1 MLTMAY
7 NGVELEANMAGLAP
21 QNVEQALR
29 DASCGDQ
36 KKIQA
41 ATKKLQEWETQTQY
55 FSHLMTVFI
64 SFNSPFEVRQLAAI
78 QLKNGIA
85 RYWRKSSKNVIRDK
99 EKEHIRS
106 ICLDAGVNEPDYR
119 LVLQNALMIA
129 KIVRF
134 DYPKEWSVK
143 NDCVV
148 SGI

>member
-1 MLTMAY
+1 MTF

-29 DASCGDQ
+29 DASYGNQ
-36 KKIQA
+36 AKMQA
-41 ATKKLQEWETQTQY
+41 ATKQMLEWETQTQY

-64 SFNSPFEVRQLAAI
+64 SFNSPFEIRQLAAI

-85 RYWRKSSKNVIRDK
+85 KYWRKSAKNVIRDK
-99 EKEHIRS
+99 EKEHIRA
-106 ICLDAGVNEPDYR
+106 ICLDAGVNERDHR

-134 DYPKEWSVK
+134 DYPREWSVK
-143 NDCVV
+143 INCVV

>member
-1 MLTMAY
+1 MAY
-7 NGVELEANMAGLAP
+7 NGVELEANTAGLVQ

-29 DASCGDQ
+29 DAAYGDQ
-36 KKIQA
+36 RKIQA
-41 ATKKLQEWETQTQY
+41 ATKQLQDWETQTQY
-55 FSHLMTVFI
+55 FSHLMAVFV
-64 SFNSPFEVRQLAAI
+64 SFNSPLQVRQLAAI

-85 RYWRKSSKNVIRDK
+85 KYWRKSARNVIRDK

-106 ICLDAGVNEPDYR
+106 ICLDAGVNEPDHR

-134 DYPKEWSVK
+134 DYPREWSVK
-143 NDCVV
+143 INCVL